1 MNFVLATL
9 CGIIVTTMNVFNGQL
24 SDYTGVYLSTVIIH
38 LVGLVTF
45 LIIMKIKNKKVC
57 FKKQIPLYMYCGG
70 CIGVLT
76 VIFNV
81 FAIGKIGASLMTALG
96 LLGQMMTSLLLE
108 NKGWLATSIRKLNTG
123 VTIVLSR
130 SVNGLLSKK
139 MGAYQGT
146 FYNYFTGFMTS
157 LILMLVLMIV
167 GVQHI
172 NISLDKTNLMM
183 YLGGIIGVF
192 NILILNIIVPRI
204 SPVILTLLSF
214 IGQLV
219 SGMVID
225 AFVYQMFSVS
235 KILGCLIVII
245 GLVIY
250 QLSEEKA

>member
-1 MNFVLATL
+1 MIS
-9 CGIIVTTMNVFNGQL
+9 IIFSIL
-24 SDYTGVYLSTVIIH
+24 S
-38 LVGLVTF
+38 
-45 LIIMKIKNKKVC
+45 
-57 FKKQIPLYMYCGG
+57 
-70 CIGVLT
+70 
-76 VIFNV
+76 
-81 FAIGKIGASLMTALG
+81 
-96 LLGQMMTSLLLE
+96 
-108 NKGWLATSIRKLNTG
+108 G

-130 SVNGLLSKK
+130 SVNGMLSKK

-157 LILMLVLMIV
+157 LILMLVLMV
-167 GVQHI
+167 VQHI

-225 AFVYQMFSVS
+225 AFVYNMFSIS
-235 KILGCLIVII
+235 KILGCLIVIA

>member
-1 MNFVLATL
+1 MIS
-9 CGIIVTTMNVFNGQL
+9 IIFSIL
-24 SDYTGVYLSTVIIH
+24 S
-38 LVGLVTF
+38 
-45 LIIMKIKNKKVC
+45 
-57 FKKQIPLYMYCGG
+57 
-70 CIGVLT
+70 
-76 VIFNV
+76 
-81 FAIGKIGASLMTALG
+81 
-96 LLGQMMTSLLLE
+96 
-108 NKGWLATSIRKLNTG
+108 G

-130 SVNGLLSKK
+130 SVNGMLSKK
-139 MGAYQGT
+139 MGAYQET
-146 FYNYFTGFMTS
+146 FYNFFTS
-157 LILMLVLMIV
+157 LILLLVLMIV
-167 GVQHI
+167 GVQYI

-235 KILGCLIVII
+235 KILGCLIVIV

-250 QLSEEKA
+250 QVSEEKA

>member
-1 MNFVLATL
+1 MIS
-9 CGIIVTTMNVFNGQL
+9 IIFSIL
-24 SDYTGVYLSTVIIH
+24 S
-38 LVGLVTF
+38 
-45 LIIMKIKNKKVC
+45 
-57 FKKQIPLYMYCGG
+57 
-70 CIGVLT
+70 
-76 VIFNV
+76 
-81 FAIGKIGASLMTALG
+81 
-96 LLGQMMTSLLLE
+96 
-108 NKGWLATSIRKLNTG
+108 G

-130 SVNGLLSKK
+130 SVNGMLSKK

-157 LILMLVLMIV
+157 LILMIV

-225 AFVYQMFSVS
+225 AFVYNMFSIS
-235 KILGCLIVII
+235 KILGCLIVIA

>member
-1 MNFVLATL
+1 MIS
-9 CGIIVTTMNVFNGQL
+9 IIFSIL
-24 SDYTGVYLSTVIIH
+24 S
-38 LVGLVTF
+38 
-45 LIIMKIKNKKVC
+45 
-57 FKKQIPLYMYCGG
+57 
-70 CIGVLT
+70 
-76 VIFNV
+76 
-81 FAIGKIGASLMTALG
+81 
-96 LLGQMMTSLLLE
+96 
-108 NKGWLATSIRKLNTG
+108 G

-130 SVNGLLSKK
+130 SVNGMLSKK

-157 LILMLVLMIV
+157 LMLVLMVV

-225 AFVYQMFSVS
+225 AFVYNMFSIS
-235 KILGCLIVII
+235 KILGCLIVIA

>member
-1 MNFVLATL
+1 MIS
-9 CGIIVTTMNVFNGQL
+9 IIFSIL
-24 SDYTGVYLSTVIIH
+24 S
-38 LVGLVTF
+38 
-45 LIIMKIKNKKVC
+45 
-57 FKKQIPLYMYCGG
+57 
-70 CIGVLT
+70 
-76 VIFNV
+76 
-81 FAIGKIGASLMTALG
+81 
-96 LLGQMMTSLLLE
+96 
-108 NKGWLATSIRKLNTG
+108 G

-130 SVNGLLSKK
+130 SVNGMLSKK

-157 LILMLVLMIV
+157 LILMLVLMVV

-225 AFVYQMFSVS
+225 AVNVGASNVFYFKDFRMFDCYCWFSD
-235 KILGCLIVII
+235 
-245 GLVIY
+245 
-250 QLSEEKA
+250 LSIK

>member
-1 MNFVLATL
+1 MIS
-9 CGIIVTTMNVFNGQL
+9 IIFSIL
-24 SDYTGVYLSTVIIH
+24 S
-38 LVGLVTF
+38 
-45 LIIMKIKNKKVC
+45 
-57 FKKQIPLYMYCGG
+57 
-70 CIGVLT
+70 
-76 VIFNV
+76 
-81 FAIGKIGASLMTALG
+81 
-96 LLGQMMTSLLLE
+96 
-108 NKGWLATSIRKLNTG
+108 G

-130 SVNGLLSKK
+130 SVNGMLSKK

-146 FYNYFTGFMTS
+146 FYNYFTGFITS

-204 SPVILTLLSF
+204 SPVI
-214 IGQLV
+214 GQLV

-225 AFVYQMFSVS
+225 AFVYNMFSIS
-235 KILGCLIVII
+235 KILGCLIVVA

>member
-1 MNFVLATL
+1 MIS
-9 CGIIVTTMNVFNGQL
+9 IIFSIL
-24 SDYTGVYLSTVIIH
+24 S
-38 LVGLVTF
+38 
-45 LIIMKIKNKKVC
+45 
-57 FKKQIPLYMYCGG
+57 
-70 CIGVLT
+70 
-76 VIFNV
+76 
-81 FAIGKIGASLMTALG
+81 
-96 LLGQMMTSLLLE
+96 
-108 NKGWLATSIRKLNTG
+108 G

-130 SVNGLLSKK
+130 SVNGMLSKK

-157 LILMLVLMIV
+157 LILMLVLMVV

-183 YLGGIIGVF
+183 VFKSAGAGTFIFSAMSIGQ
-192 NILILNIIVPRI
+192 ILNIIVPRI

-225 AFVYQMFSVS
+225 AFVYNMFSIS
-235 KILGCLIVII
+235 KILGCLIVIA

>member
-1 MNFVLATL
+1 MIS
-9 CGIIVTTMNVFNGQL
+9 IIFSIL
-24 SDYTGVYLSTVIIH
+24 S
-38 LVGLVTF
+38 
-45 LIIMKIKNKKVC
+45 
-57 FKKQIPLYMYCGG
+57 
-70 CIGVLT
+70 
-76 VIFNV
+76 
-81 FAIGKIGASLMTALG
+81 
-96 LLGQMMTSLLLE
+96 
-108 NKGWLATSIRKLNTG
+108 G

-130 SVNGLLSKK
+130 SVNGMLSKK

-146 FYNYFTGFMTS
+146 FYNYFTGFITS

-192 NILILNIIVPRI
+192 NIIVPRI

-225 AFVYQMFSVS
+225 AFVYNMFSIS
-235 KILGCLIVII
+235 KILGCLIVIA

>member
-1 MNFVLATL
+1 MIS
-9 CGIIVTTMNVFNGQL
+9 IIFSIL
-24 SDYTGVYLSTVIIH
+24 S
-38 LVGLVTF
+38 
-45 LIIMKIKNKKVC
+45 
-57 FKKQIPLYMYCGG
+57 
-70 CIGVLT
+70 
-76 VIFNV
+76 
-81 FAIGKIGASLMTALG
+81 
-96 LLGQMMTSLLLE
+96 
-108 NKGWLATSIRKLNTG
+108 G

-130 SVNGLLSKK
+130 SVNGMLSKK

-157 LILMLVLMIV
+157 LILMLV

-225 AFVYQMFSVS
+225 AFVYNMFSIS
-235 KILGCLIVII
+235 KILGCLIVIA

>member
-1 MNFVLATL
+1 MIS
-9 CGIIVTTMNVFNGQL
+9 IIFSIL
-24 SDYTGVYLSTVIIH
+24 S
-38 LVGLVTF
+38 
-45 LIIMKIKNKKVC
+45 
-57 FKKQIPLYMYCGG
+57 
-70 CIGVLT
+70 
-76 VIFNV
+76 
-81 FAIGKIGASLMTALG
+81 
-96 LLGQMMTSLLLE
+96 
-108 NKGWLATSIRKLNTG
+108 G

-130 SVNGLLSKK
+130 SVNGMLSKK

-157 LILMLVLMIV
+157 LILMLVC
-167 GVQHI
+167 VQHI

-225 AFVYQMFSVS
+225 AFVYNMFSIS
-235 KILGCLIVII
+235 KILGCLIVIA